1 MEPDHKDYDA
11 AQDLLEYFKSMF
23 VAARDEGTTNPEF
36 VARVMF
42 CAVLDVTM
50 DQFGESYVA
59 RWLRN
64 SADEIERRLS
74 KGKPI
79 ENIHQLH

>member
-1 MEPDHKDYDA
+1 MEPGDKDYNA
-11 AQDLLEYFKSMF
+11 AQNLLEYFKSMF
-23 VAARDEGTTNPEF
+23 VAARDEGTAEPEF

-42 CAVLDVTM
+42 CAVLDVSM

-74 KGKPI
+74 KGKTI
-79 ENIHQLH
+79 ENIRHLH